1 MTSHKEL
8 KMELLIIGA
17 IIFFAF
23 IAFSPQHAIQIF
35 LAGMW
40 GILMLGTIGSIL
52 IGLFKM
58 LFN

>member
-1 MTSHKEL
+1 
-8 KMELLIIGA
+8 MELLIIGA